1 MYFGQRFYMP
11 IKLQKI
17 WIQFLNKHDISQ
29 IKTNTMIYN
38 QLLFRLSD

>member
-1 MYFGQRFYMP
+1 MLLHAN
-11 IKLQKI
+11 KTKKD

-29 IKTNTMIYN
+29 NKTNIMIYN